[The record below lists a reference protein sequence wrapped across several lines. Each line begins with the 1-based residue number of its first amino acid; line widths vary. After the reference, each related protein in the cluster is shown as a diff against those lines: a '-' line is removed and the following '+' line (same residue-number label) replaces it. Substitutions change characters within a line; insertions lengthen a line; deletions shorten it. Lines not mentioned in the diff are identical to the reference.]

1 MTDQELKDL
10 VASLSVSAEQS
21 KKDWAESVEQSKRN
35 WVELAEQSKRDAE
48 QSKREW
54 AELRESQREMGRRIG
69 EAQKETARQINQVN
83 KQIGEIGNKFGY
95 FTEGMALPSME
106 NVLKRRF
113 GMNAVFPR
121 AKLHRNGHT
130 LEIDVL
136 AYDTSGKS
144 DSVFLVEVKSNLTRE
159 AIEQLLDTIERFPK
173 FYPDFADRKLFGIVA
188 AVYIPDDLRN
198 VVFKKRLYLARISD
212 DTFKLQTPSGFKPK
226 AFGVNGGGNRRKTN
240 GGKRAKTTK

>member
-1 MTDQELKDL
+1 MTDQELRDL
-10 VASLSVSAEQS
+10 VAGLSISAEQS
-21 KKDWAESVEQSKRN
+21 KKDWAELK
-35 WVELAEQSKRDAE
+35 
-48 QSKREW
+48 
-54 AELRESQREMGRRIG
+54 ESQ
-69 EAQKETARQINQVN
+69 QETWRQIRQVN

-106 NVLKRRF
+106 TVLKRRF

-121 AKLHRNGHT
+121 AKLHQNGRT

-144 DSVFLVEVKSNLTRE
+144 DSVFLVEVKSNLTQG
-159 AIEQLLDTIERFPK
+159 AIEQLLETIERFPK

-198 VVFKKRLYLARISD
+198 VVFKNGLYLARISD
-212 DTFKLQTPSGFKPK
+212 DTFKLQTPAGFKPK
-226 AFGVNGGGNRRKTN
+226 AFGGNGRKTN
-240 GGKRAKTTK
+240 GGKRSKKTK